1 MIEAIGMG
9 CVLTVLVCIAVMARS
24 KPENDRL
31 IQVLDELI
39 EAKKEIIRLKQE
51 SGKQR

>member
-9 CVLTVLVCIAVMARS
+9 FVLTVIVCIAVMARS
-24 KPENDRL
+24 EPKNDRL
-31 IQVLDELI
+31 IEVLDKLI

-51 SGKQR
+51 KP